1 MTMTLDQIESKAQDW
16 RMRLLKETASL
27 QALQD
32 QRAEAEV
39 QIESLEADGELTVK
53 ARVLLEQYSETEQ
66 AVLKHKVESLVSR
79 GLQTIFGEGYSFSIT
94 MRMLRNQAAMDF
106 TIVNNGVERDPM
118 ESHGGGLVNVIAMVL
133 RLTIVA
139 LTPGLSRVVVLDE
152 PFAQLS
158 QGYLEGMGA
167 FIRELVD
174 ATDIQLIIVSHEA
187 EIAEVADKAYRL
199 FREDGGPLQIEESAV

>member
-1 MTMTLDQIESKAQDW
+1 MMTLEQLDSKAQGW
-16 RMRLLKETASL
+16 RDDLVRQTAQL
-27 QALQD
+27 DALRT
-32 QRAEAEV
+32 QRSEAEV
-39 QIESLEADGELTVK
+39 RVTELQEDGELTVK
-53 ARVLLEQYSETEQ
+53 ARVLLEQYSELEQ
-66 AVLKHKVESLVSR
+66 EVLKRKVEGLVSR
-79 GLQTIFGEGYSFSIT
+79 GLQTIFGSSYSFKIA

-106 TIVNNGVERDPM
+106 TIVSGDTERDPM

-139 LTPGLSRVVVLDE
+139 LTPGLSRTVVLDE

-158 QGYLEGMGA
+158 AGYLDGMGR

-187 EIAEVADKAYRL
+187 EIAEVADQAYRL
-199 FREDGGPLQIEESAV
+199 FREDGGPLEIERSGE

>member
-1 MTMTLDQIESKAQDW
+1 MMTLEQLDSKAQGW
-16 RMRLLKETASL
+16 RDDLVRQTAQL
-27 QALQD
+27 DALRT
-32 QRAEAEV
+32 QRSEAEV
-39 QIESLEADGELTVK
+39 RVTELQEDGELTVK
-53 ARVLLEQYSETEQ
+53 ARVLLEQYSELEQ
-66 AVLKHKVESLVSR
+66 EVLKRKVEGLVSR
-79 GLQTIFGEGYSFSIT
+79 GLQTIFGSSYSFKIA

-106 TIVNNGVERDPM
+106 TIVSGDTERDPM

-139 LTPGLSRVVVLDE
+139 LTPGLSRTVVLDE

-158 QGYLEGMGA
+158 AGYLDGMGR

-187 EIAEVADKAYRL
+187 EIAEVADQAYRL
-199 FREDGGPLQIEESAV
+199 YREDGGPLEIERSGE